1 MQLLEI
7 QKLQFS
13 NKPEAELQLLKFLKE
28 NEDPEISKVELTP
41 RPESLNSINGFIT
54 YSNGERVFF
63 KTHVEENE
71 QISEYYNAQSLAAAG
86 YPIVAAKQIQHRPG
100 KQIALYEILTYP
112 TLFDKLKTA
121 EDGILDGRV
130 GTVSSGSLGSG
141 SLSSGSVSSGSVG
154 SSVNEL
160 EDGAGINFDSQ
171 VAAKSNGE
179 GSSSQ
184 ESLQIETFT
193 ESQIELEKRVFSI
206 YEQTL
211 EIRPQRDQFKA
222 PINQLFSHRL
232 KSDGRLGLFYRNKTI
247 SLGKQDIVFE
257 DLANC
262 TWTINGVEY
271 LDTLA
276 KIISRSDEMLTPENK
291 PNLLT
296 ATVVGHGDAHNG
308 NIFLVGERN
317 ELRMFDPAFAG
328 RHNVLLDLTK
338 PLFHN
343 IFARWMYFPEQVSKE
358 IELTVS
364 KTGDKIS
371 IKHNFHPSEL
381 RLKHLAA
388 KRQHLLIPTLRLLES
403 KGRLPVDWIDYLR
416 SALFC
421 CPFLTVNLFANY
433 KENGTLAERY
443 PNSIKWLGLSIAV
456 ELGSKSHTGSSDL
469 SKIVADIFERT
480 E

>member
-13 NKPEAELQLLKFLKE
+13 NKPEAELQLLKFLIE

-100 KQIALYEILTYP
+100 KQIALYEILSYP

-121 EDGILDGRV
+121 EDRFLACSI
-130 GTVSSGSLGSG
+130 GSG
-141 SLSSGSVSSGSVG
+141 SIGGG
-154 SSVNEL
+154 SVNEVDD
-160 EDGAGINFDSQ
+160 EVGTNFDSKA
-171 VAAKSNGE
+171 AAKSNGDN
-179 GSSSQ
+179 SSSQ

-211 EIRPQRDQFKA
+211 EIRPQFDQFKA

-247 SLGKQDIVFE
+247 SLNNQDIVFE

-262 TWTINGVEY
+262 TWTINDVEY

-291 PNLLT
+291 PDLLT

-308 NIFLVGERN
+308 NIFLVGGRN

-358 IELTVS
+358 IELTAS
-364 KTGDKIS
+364 KTGDRIS
-371 IKHNFHPSEL
+371 IKHNFLPSEL
-381 RLKHLAA
+381 RLEHLAA

-403 KGRLPVDWIDYLR
+403 KEILPDDWIEYLR

-433 KENGTLAERY
+433 KQNGTLAERY
-443 PNSIKWLGLSIAV
+443 PNSIKWLGLSMAV
-456 ELGSKSHTGSSDL
+456 ALGSKIRTGSSDL
-469 SKIVADIFERT
+469 SKIVAAIFERT